1 MSRQEI
7 FDMQDEAKSSAA
19 LRLTGSYDYR
29 AVILSAL
36 IAIMASVAAPF
47 SGARRREAA

>member
-1 MSRQEI
+1 
-7 FDMQDEAKSSAA
+7 MQDEAKSSAA

-29 AVILSAL
+29 SVILSAR

-47 SGARRREAA
+47 SGAPGRGAA